1 MNKLS
6 VFGGTGFIGGKFCEM
21 YHDKV
26 VIISR
31 EDTIPFTKDILY
43 FISTTTNQS
52 VFKDLHIDINTNL
65 TLLMN
70 VLSNCKKKDI
80 TFNFISSGFVYGN
93 DVLYAKESDCC
104 NPTGF
109 YSITKRSAEQL
120 LISYCKTFDIKYRI
134 FRIGNVYGL
143 DPTITSGKNV
153 LGFMI
158 RLLKQNKEIKLFEG
172 GNYQKDYMFV
182 DDICRSIKFLIDE
195 SNVNEIY
202 NISTG
207 YSKSFKDIILTARD
221 IVSSKSEILSIP
233 FPKDQEYI
241 QVKNMT
247 LNNYK
252 LSSLG
257 YLANMNFDEGLLEM
271 CKIYWLWINIIL

>member
-21 YHDKV
+21 YSDKV
-26 VIISR
+26 TLVPR
-31 EDTIPFTKDILY
+31 DDTISLTKDILY

-52 VFKDLHIDINTNL
+52 VFKDLHVDINTNL

-143 DPTITSGKNV
+143 DPTITPGKNV

-158 RLLKQNKEIKLFEG
+158 GLLKQNKKIKLFEG
-172 GNYQKDYMFV
+172 GDFQKDYMFV
-182 DDICRSIKFLIDE
+182 DDICRSIKFLIDK

-207 YSKSFKDIILTARD
+207 YSKSFRDIILTARD
-221 IVSSKSEILSIP
+221 VVSSKSEILSIP

-247 LNNYK
+247 LDNHK

-257 YLANMNFDEGLLEM
+257 YFPNMNFDDGLLKM
-271 CKIYWLWINIIL
+271 CEIY

>member
-1 MNKLS
+1 
-6 VFGGTGFIGGKFCEM
+6 
-21 YHDKV
+21 
-26 VIISR
+26 
-31 EDTIPFTKDILY
+31 
-43 FISTTTNQS
+43 
-52 VFKDLHIDINTNL
+52 
-65 TLLMN
+65 
-70 VLSNCKKKDI
+70 
-80 TFNFISSGFVYGN
+80 
-93 DVLYAKESDCC
+93 
-104 NPTGF
+104 
-109 YSITKRSAEQL
+109 
-120 LISYCKTFDIKYRI
+120 
-134 FRIGNVYGL
+134 
-143 DPTITSGKNV
+143 
-153 LGFMI
+153 MI

-195 SNVNEIY
+195 SKVNEIY

-252 LSSLG
+252 LSSFG

-271 CKIYWLWINIIL
+271 CKIY